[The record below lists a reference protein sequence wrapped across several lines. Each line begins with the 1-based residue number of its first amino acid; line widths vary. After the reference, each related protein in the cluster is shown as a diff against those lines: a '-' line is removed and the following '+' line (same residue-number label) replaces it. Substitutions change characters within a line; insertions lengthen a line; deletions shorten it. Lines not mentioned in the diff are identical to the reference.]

1 MGAISSMEN
10 FVAFVKEWQTLVGA
24 ALGAFLAVIGSL
36 ITYAIN
42 SANEERKRRKEFLR
56 QIEISMAR
64 SLNDTF
70 VAREQLTWFSQRVRH
85 LAAEARSITN
95 NREFFLV
102 RINFPTTRE
111 IYRDVGM
118 PNFKIKSY
126 YLHNKIMWVDAGIK
140 EMNETISNLKNDFE
154 NLIRQNEVLIALMRE
169 NPNPQ
174 IQRDAYARN
183 LDGFAKAI
191 DEYIE
196 KSIKQGVEIMTQ
208 VKVYNNYLHEPC
220 GFVFR
225 WKNEGIGFRLFC
237 KKFEL
242 IKVANSLED
251 LDRVDAD
258 KEIKAEV
265 IAAIQKAED
274 RAKMYKES

>member
-1 MGAISSMEN
+1 
-10 FVAFVKEWQTLVGA
+10 
-24 ALGAFLAVIGSL
+24 
-36 ITYAIN
+36 
-42 SANEERKRRKEFLR
+42 
-56 QIEISMAR
+56 
-64 SLNDTF
+64 
-70 VAREQLTWFSQRVRH
+70 
-85 LAAEARSITN
+85 
-95 NREFFLV
+95 
-102 RINFPTTRE
+102 
-111 IYRDVGM
+111 
-118 PNFKIKSY
+118 
-126 YLHNKIMWVDAGIK
+126 MWVDAGIK

>member
-191 DEYIE
+191 DEDIE

-208 VKVYNNYLHEPC
+208 VKVYNNHLREPC

-225 WKNEGIGFRLFC
+225 WKNEGIGFRLFY

-242 IKVANSLED
+242 IKVANSLEN
-251 LDRVDAD
+251 LDRIDAD

>member
-85 LAAEARSITN
+85 LAAEARSIAN

>member
-1 MGAISSMEN
+1 MEN